1 MKAVPN
7 CVCDPR
13 DSALQTS
20 TLAFRIRGMHRVGSR
35 EGAEEALGEAE
46 EGEGQPL
53 STVGLRCGVVKGEWM
68 LFCPPG
74 VSGPVADAA

>member
-1 MKAVPN
+1 
-7 CVCDPR
+7 
-13 DSALQTS
+13 
-20 TLAFRIRGMHRVGSR
+20 MHRVGSR